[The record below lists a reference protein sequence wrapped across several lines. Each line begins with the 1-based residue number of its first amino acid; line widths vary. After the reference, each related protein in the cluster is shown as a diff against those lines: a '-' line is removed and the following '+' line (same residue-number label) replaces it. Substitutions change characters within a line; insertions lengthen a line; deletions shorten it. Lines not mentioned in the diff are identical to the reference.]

1 LIQLIKEYC
10 DQFKVQEL
18 PAFIFDQL
26 MAPHYDFYNVKL
38 RTPETRLLHFLT
50 WWETTR
56 NSELVLRRD
65 PNDPESYTT
74 TKITIRYEQR
84 TLQLRTAL
92 GQPKPVTRIWFTLIL
107 PIDAK
112 MTYEEL
118 AIVIHEQLKDDK
130 PKCNI
135 IYQKQSVPH
144 NITTFSRFE
153 VEADSR
159 FTQDPRFAVVNGPR
173 GIQPL
178 SAESTNARR
187 TCGLQLTIDGIPRA
201 VTMKMPGITWQSA
214 QHGLLRKAAAH
225 AAEMRA
231 TAAQEAVNQEDASQE
246 AARQAAALAAA
257 ERAAAD
263 QEEAAQA
270 DARQAVALAAA
281 ERAAADQEE
290 AAAGRATAK
299 QEEADQATTVL
310 AAAGRAAADQEE
322 GPFTM
327 VPTNPKRERAA
338 ATTPGNSPPRTRK
351 STTTAQQRKA
361 KFWGDNSDEETD
373 EDTPMSGS
381 DDEANGDI
389 VEKITTTATDAGKR
403 AAWVAKPLQA
413 QRNAEKQKWRATN
426 HERLDAIVEQYAREL
441 GHAEEI
447 RTFFLQYRELG
458 TQSARVAIFK
468 PLYLTAVKRFRN
480 SRQFR
485 DQMKL
490 INCPMQINVVDL
502 GPLFGGDDPAAAILI
517 TFRSI
522 ADAVAAHELLMELHH
537 KNEWPPFALEFV
549 TQDI

>member
-1 LIQLIKEYC
+1 MGEATTTSQLTIPLAVLKKTILLKENKGGARGSNRAKCIAEVSLIQLIKEYC

-18 PAFIFDQL
+18 LAFIFDQL

-74 TKITIRYEQR
+74 TKITIRYEHR
-84 TLQLRTAL
+84 TLHLRTAL

-231 TAAQEAVNQEDASQE
+231 TAAQEALNQEDASQE

-257 ERAAAD
+257 DRAAAD

-290 AAAGRATAK
+290 AAARRATAE
-299 QEEADQATTVL
+299 QEKADQATTVL

-351 STTTAQQRKA
+351 STTTAQQRK
-361 KFWGDNSDEETD
+361 FWGDNSDEETD

-403 AAWVAKPLQA
+403 AEWVAKPLQA
-413 QRNAEKQKWRATN
+413 QRNAEKQKCKATN
-426 HERLDAIVEQYAREL
+426 HERLDARTGSRRGNQRVFSVLPRARNPDRKGGHFQTAIPDRRQEIPQQQAVQGPDAADQLSDADQY
-441 GHAEEI
+441 
-447 RTFFLQYRELG
+447 Y
-458 TQSARVAIFK
+458 
-468 PLYLTAVKRFRN
+468 
-480 SRQFR
+480 
-485 DQMKL
+485 
-490 INCPMQINVVDL
+490 
-502 GPLFGGDDPAAAILI
+502 
-517 TFRSI
+517 
-522 ADAVAAHELLMELHH
+522 
-537 KNEWPPFALEFV
+537 
-549 TQDI
+549 